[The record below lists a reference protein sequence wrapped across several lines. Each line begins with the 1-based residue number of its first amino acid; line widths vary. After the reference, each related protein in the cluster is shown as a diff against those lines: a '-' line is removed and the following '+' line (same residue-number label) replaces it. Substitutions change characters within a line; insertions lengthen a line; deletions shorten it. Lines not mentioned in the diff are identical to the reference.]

1 MSKKI
6 AIQGE
11 LGAYSHIAA
20 ENLYAGAEIKTCTTF
35 EETFKQAYNDQNY
48 KIVIPI
54 ENSLAGR
61 VADIHYLLPKY
72 KLQIHGEYFQ
82 TVEHNLLC
90 KQDATIDDIKYV
102 RSHAQAIGQCQNI
115 INKRKFKSIVSAD
128 TAGSAKELAEGK
140 DKSIAAIAS
149 ELSAK
154 IYNLKILEKNIED
167 EKGNVTRFLI
177 MGKKIEQPEFKSNK
191 NYITSCIFRVKSEPS
206 ALYKCLGGFATN
218 QVNLTKLESFSV
230 KNTFDQANFYLDLE
244 GHLEQPGVKKALEL
258 NIKPKFV
265 PFCYVPKEILEA
277 VTLNNPYKRDY
288 LMEDCKRLFNDLNID
303 LVSEIPAD
311 CNWPSVHAA
320 WSEVNKEDKG
330 LEFMLKIFEARF
342 KKGLNVGDKNIITNI
357 CNEIS
362 ISSEFVLSAMDN
374 EDIDKDLKSLTKI
387 MRELKVFGVP
397 TFIYKK
403 ERFWGQDRLHYLK
416 DKLNN

>member
-1 MSKKI
+1 MSKKKI

-20 ENLYAGAEIKTCTTF
+20 ENLYKDAEIKTCTTF
-35 EETFKQAYNDQNY
+35 EETFKQAFSDASYQ
-48 KIVIPI
+48 IVIPI

-82 TVEHNLLC
+82 EVEHNLLC
-90 KQDATIDDIKYV
+90 KPDVSISDIKFV

-115 INKRKFKSIVSAD
+115 IIKKKFKPIISAD
-128 TAGSAKELAEGK
+128 TAGSAKDLAEGK
-140 DKSIAAIAS
+140 DKNIAAIAS

-177 MGKKIEQPEFKSNK
+177 MGKNIEQPEFKK
-191 NYITSCIFRVKSEPS
+191 DKKFITSCIFRVKSEPS

-244 GHLEQPGVKKALEL
+244 GHLELSGVKKALEEL
-258 NIKPKFV
+258 SFHT
-265 PFCYVPKEILEA
+265 ETLDILGVYE
-277 VTLNNPYKRDY
+277 
-288 LMEDCKRLFNDLNID
+288 
-303 LVSEIPAD
+303 
-311 CNWPSVHAA
+311 
-320 WSEVNKEDKG
+320 
-330 LEFMLKIFEARF
+330 
-342 KKGLNVGDKNIITNI
+342 
-357 CNEIS
+357 
-362 ISSEFVLSAMDN
+362 SS
-374 EDIDKDLKSLTKI
+374 
-387 MRELKVFGVP
+387 
-397 TFIYKK
+397 TFRQK
-403 ERFWGQDRLHYLK
+403 
-416 DKLNN
+416 

>member
-82 TVEHNLLC
+82 IVEHNLLC

-149 ELSAK
+149 DLSAK
-154 IYNLKILEKNIED
+154 IYNLKILEENIED

-230 KNTFDQANFYLDLE
+230 KNTFEQANFYLDLE
-244 GHLEQPGVKKALEL
+244 GHIEQPGVKKALEEL
-258 NIKPKFV
+258 GFHT
-265 PFCYVPKEILEA
+265 ETLDILGVYEA
-277 VTLNNPYKRDY
+277 
-288 LMEDCKRLFNDLNID
+288 
-303 LVSEIPAD
+303 
-311 CNWPSVHAA
+311 
-320 WSEVNKEDKG
+320 
-330 LEFMLKIFEARF
+330 
-342 KKGLNVGDKNIITNI
+342 
-357 CNEIS
+357 
-362 ISSEFVLSAMDN
+362 SAFRQ
-374 EDIDKDLKSLTKI
+374 K
-387 MRELKVFGVP
+387 
-397 TFIYKK
+397 
-403 ERFWGQDRLHYLK
+403 
-416 DKLNN
+416 